1 MATTTNPVIRSTRK
15 MTFDFMETRLMYIEL
30 KSGYSDNGPAW
41 IGLVT
46 FSRTKTTVYF
56 NNKAYKK
63 SRGTG
68 SNFYDI
74 ETREGYWISGVKK
87 NGEDR
92 HWAGNGKILIDKK
105 VINDYLKITGDEKL
119 DKSRFETTEI
129 DETRDRRDFV
139 KIENQVSEK

>member
-1 MATTTNPVIRSTRK
+1 
-15 MTFDFMETRLMYIEL
+15 METRLMYIEL
-30 KSGYSDNGPAW
+30 KSGYADNGPAW

-56 NNKAYKK
+56 NNKAFKK
-63 SRGTG
+63 SRGIG

-74 ETREGYWISGVKK
+74 ETGDGYWISGIKK

-105 VINDYLKITGDEKL
+105 VIDDYLRISGDEKL
-119 DKSRFETTEI
+119 DKSKFEITEI
-129 DETRDRRDFV
+129 NETRDKKDFV
-139 KIENQVSEK
+139 EIENQIKE

>member
-1 MATTTNPVIRSTRK
+1 
-15 MTFDFMETRLMYIEL
+15 MTTRLMYIEL

-46 FSRTKTTVYF
+46 FSRTMRTIYF
-56 NNKAYKK
+56 NNKAFGKK
-63 SRGTG
+63 RGIG

-74 ETREGYWISGVKK
+74 ETGNEYWVSGVKK

-105 VINDYLKITGDEKL
+105 VIDDYLKITGDERL
-119 DKSRFETTEI
+119 DKSKFEITEI
-129 DETRDRRDFV
+129 KETRDKKDFV
-139 KIENQVSEK
+139 EIENQIYE

>member
-1 MATTTNPVIRSTRK
+1 
-15 MTFDFMETRLMYIEL
+15 METRLMYIEL

-46 FSRTKTTVYF
+46 FSRTKTTIYF
-56 NNKAYKK
+56 NNKSFKK
-63 SRGTG
+63 SRGVG

-74 ETREGYWISGVKK
+74 ETGDAYWISGVKK

-105 VINDYLKITGDEKL
+105 VVDDYLKITGDERL
-119 DKSRFETTEI
+119 DKSKFEITEI
-129 DETRDRRDFV
+129 KETRDKKDFV
-139 KIENQVSEK
+139 EIENQIKE